1 MRPIAEEKPAVNIP
15 TLITIGRILAVPV
28 AIWLILADHLMS
40 AFWVFVLA
48 GITDGI
54 DGFLARRWNQR
65 TELGAYL
72 DAIADKALLVS
83 IYITLAVVERIPDLL
98 TIAVVSRD
106 LMIVGAVILSWVIGK
121 PVTIRPT
128 VVSKVNTLAQIAF
141 AALVLAM
148 GGFGYDSGWAY
159 TLGIWIVA
167 LLTLASAG
175 SYLAIWVR
183 HMAGFDE

>member
-1 MRPIAEEKPAVNIP
+1 MNIP

-28 AIWLILADHLMS
+28 AVWLIMAGHMLA

-83 IYITLAVVERIPDLL
+83 IYITLAMVDRIPGILA
-98 TIAVVSRD
+98 IAVVSRD
-106 LMIVGAVILSWVIGK
+106 LMIVGAVILSWLIDR
-121 PVTIRPT
+121 PMTIRPL
-128 VVSKVNTLAQIAF
+128 VVSKLNTLAQIVF
-141 AALVLAM
+141 AALVLAA
-148 GGFGYDSGWAY
+148 GGYGFG
-159 TLGIWIVA
+159 LGATGTAGVWIVA
-167 LLTLASAG
+167 VLTVASAAA
-175 SYLAIWVR
+175 YLAIWTR
-183 HMAGFDE
+183 HMAGYDG

>member
-1 MRPIAEEKPAVNIP
+1 MNIP

-28 AIWLILADHLMS
+28 AIWLIVAGHVMT

-83 IYITLAVVERIPDLL
+83 IYITLATVERIPAFLAI
-98 TIAVVSRD
+98 TVVARD
-106 LMIVGAVILSWVIGK
+106 IMIVGAVILSWVLGK

-128 VVSKVNTLAQIAF
+128 FVSKVNTLGQIVF
-141 AALVLAM
+141 AALVLAAS
-148 GGFGYDSGWAY
+148 GFGYEAGLMLDA
-159 TLGIWIVA
+159 GIWIVA

-175 SYLAIWVR
+175 SYLAIWAR
-183 HMAGFDE
+183 HMAGYDGE